1 MTIYKLSAFPGEAPS
16 VSDRALGTNFARDNF
31 NLFLPSSEFWPLA
44 SDRRHGACVPGAKT
58 LYRFSRDASGEL
70 IQNPAA
76 PIRSWEQE
84 LSLVKGQIND
94 EATERTYQTTNDGSA
109 PPRALDVRG
118 NDRML
123 GVARPVRPIVAVHVV
138 DEFTAEEAR
147 TWLYGDFAEL
157 VRADLLA
164 TVVQHEGNPETIR
177 WDASGKAYAGAT
189 SNYGLSLSTAV
200 GAGAWA
206 GNLYAV
212 VSEARAKAC
221 EMDTT
226 RLGAI
231 RTSGGWA
238 VPVAAMPYSYPF
250 RRAELVDALQLHEFP
265 DTAGERSGET
275 VLTAG
280 QASKLADLL
289 EAAVAPGAKCT
300 NWRSELD
307 KLIKE
312 FADLSLT
319 KAWATPG
326 AAPVKPSTPQ
336 GPQFNIGGDGD
347 PVETEA
353 WQQYRRDLEAYY
365 KALDLYTEGKTSST
379 SQANSLNARLIEIQQ
394 RCAALVSNIQTQ
406 LASQYLAATNDT
418 AMIGA
423 WLDQMG
429 GVAELA
435 GKTVERV
442 VDSRFYVVAFV
453 TDWGEESEPSPISE
467 MLEVDQ
473 NDTVTIQR
481 PQTMTGEQHAA
492 RHIEKWRIYRSNTSA
507 SGGAWQLVHELQ
519 ISVASFLDDKKG
531 EELDSLQP
539 QFTWAAPPYRMD
551 GQYEGDNKPSV
562 GANPYL
568 RGLTGMPNGIMAGFI
583 DNTVAFCEPYVPYA
597 WPVEYQV
604 TTEWPI
610 VGMAVFDQTL
620 FVGTAGNP
628 YFVTGAHSAQMSAI
642 KLDSNQSCSA
652 RRSIVP
658 VQGGVLYASPD
669 GLCLASPGGVQVV
682 TRQLIARSDWQRM
695 QPSSMFAAE
704 HEGVY
709 YLFYAGAGGG
719 CLAFSAQDGAKLGHT
734 DMGGP
739 GATAVWV
746 DRFNDLMYVARGEDV
761 LECFTGEELRTARW
775 RSGLATQGQQ
785 LPLAWAK
792 VYGQQDDQHP
802 VTLRLWGDGELRHTA
817 VFTDLQPQRLPA
829 GRWLEHQV
837 EIEGAA
843 RVTSVVL
850 CSTSEELRSI

>member
-1 MTIYKLSAFPGEAPS
+1 MTTYKLSAFPGEAPS
-16 VSDRALGTNFARDNF
+16 VSDRALGANFAREHF
-31 NLFLPSSEFWPLA
+31 NLFLPSAEFWPLA
-44 SDRRHGACVPGAKT
+44 TDRRHSACVAGTQT
-58 LYRFSRDASGEL
+58 LHRFARDASGAVVH
-70 IQNPAA
+70 NPAA
-76 PIRSWEQE
+76 PIRSWAQE

-109 PPRALDVRG
+109 APRALDVRG
-118 NDRML
+118 NDRLL
-123 GVARPVRPIVAVHVV
+123 GVVRPVRPTVSLQVV
-138 DEFTAEEAR
+138 DEFTTEEAR

-164 TVVQHEGNPETIR
+164 TVIQHEGHQEAIR

-189 SNYGLSLSTAV
+189 SSYGLSLSTAV
-200 GAGAWA
+200 GAGASP

-212 VSEARAKAC
+212 VTAARAAAC
-221 EMDTT
+221 NMDTT

-231 RTSGGWA
+231 SVSGGWA
-238 VPVAAMPYSYPF
+238 VPLAAMPYSYPF
-250 RRAELVDALQLHEFP
+250 RRPELVEALQQHEFP

-275 VLTAG
+275 VLTAD
-280 QASKLADLL
+280 QASKLADLV
-289 EAAVAPGAKCT
+289 EAFVAPGSKCT

-307 KLIKE
+307 KLVKE
-312 FADLSLT
+312 FADLALS
-319 KAWATPG
+319 KSWAGVGT
-326 AAPVKPSTPQ
+326 APTKPSEPTVPQ
-336 GPQFNIGGDGD
+336 YYFDSDSNAIEHHDW
-347 PVETEA
+347 V
-353 WQQYRRDLEAYY
+353 QYRRDLEAYY
-365 KALDLYTEGKTSST
+365 KALDAYNDSQDSSA
-379 SQANSLNARLIEIQQ
+379 SQASSFNARLVEIQQ
-394 RCAALVSNIQTQ
+394 RCATLVSNIQTQ
-406 LASQYLAATNDT
+406 LSNQYLAAVSDT
-418 AMIGA
+418 AVIGT
-423 WLDQMG
+423 WLDQLG
-429 GVAELA
+429 GVADIA
-435 GKTVERV
+435 GKTVERI

-473 NDTVTIQR
+473 NDTVTIER

-492 RHIEKWRIYRSNTSA
+492 RHVVKWRVYRSNTSA
-507 SGGAWQLVHELQ
+507 SGGAWQLVQELQ
-519 ISVASFLDDKKG
+519 ISVASFLDDKKS

-539 QFTWAAPPYRMD
+539 QFTWTAPPYRMD
-551 GQYEGDNKPSV
+551 GQYEGENKPSV

-597 WPVEYQV
+597 WPVDYQV

-610 VGMAVFDQTL
+610 MGMAVFDQTL

-628 YFVTGAHSAQMSAI
+628 YFVTGAHSAQMSAT

-652 RRSIVP
+652 RRSIVA

-669 GLCLASPGGVQVV
+669 GLCLASAGGVQVV
-682 TRQLIARSDWQRM
+682 TRQLIARQDWQRL
-695 QPSSMFAAE
+695 QPASMFAAE

-719 CLAFSAQDGAKLGHT
+719 CLAFSAQDGAKLGRT
-734 DMGGP
+734 DLGGA
-739 GATAVWV
+739 GVTAVWV
-746 DRFNDLMYVARGEDV
+746 DRFNDLMYVARGQDI
-761 LECFTGEELRTARW
+761 LECFTGEALRTARW
-775 RSGLATQGQQ
+775 RTGVATQGQQ

-792 VYGQQDDQHP
+792 VYGQQDAQHP
-802 VTLRLWGDGELRHTA
+802 ITLRLWGDGVLRHTA
-817 VFTDLQPQRLPA
+817 VFTDLQPQRLPP

-850 CSTSEELRSI
+850 CSTTEELRSV

>member
-1 MTIYKLSAFPGEAPS
+1 MTTYKLSAFPGEAPS
-16 VSDRALGTNFARDNF
+16 VSDRALGANFAREHF

-44 SDRRHGACVPGAKT
+44 TDRRHSACLASTRT
-58 LYRFSRDASGEL
+58 LHRFARDASGAVQ
-70 IQNPAA
+70 QNPAA
-76 PIRSWEQE
+76 PIRSWVQE

-109 PPRALDVRG
+109 APRALDVRG
-118 NDRML
+118 NDRLL
-123 GVARPVRPIVAVHVV
+123 GVVRPVKPTVTLQVV
-138 DEFTAEEAR
+138 DEFTTEEAK

-164 TVVQHEGNPETIR
+164 TVIQHEGHQEAIR
-177 WDASGKAYAGAT
+177 WDANGKAYAGAT

-212 VSEARAKAC
+212 VSAARAKAC

-231 RTSGGWA
+231 STASGWA

-250 RRAELVDALQLHEFP
+250 RRPALVEALQRHEFP

-275 VLTAG
+275 VLTAD
-280 QASKLADLL
+280 QAAKLADLV
-289 EAAVAPGAKCT
+289 EASVAPGSKCT

-307 KLIKE
+307 KLLKE
-312 FADLSLT
+312 FADLALSKSWAGAGTAPT
-319 KAWATPG
+319 KPTE
-326 AAPVKPSTPQ
+326 PSVAQYHFDADNNAIEHP
-336 GPQFNIGGDGD
+336 DW
-347 PVETEA
+347 V
-353 WQQYRRDLEAYY
+353 QYRLKLENFFKAQDAYTDS
-365 KALDLYTEGKTSST
+365 KSDASAQASSF
-379 SQANSLNARLIEIQQ
+379 NARLVEIQQ
-394 RCAALVSNIQTQ
+394 RCATLVSSIQTQ
-406 LASQYLAATNDT
+406 LASQYIAATGDT
-418 AMIGA
+418 AVIGT
-423 WLDQMG
+423 WLDQLG
-429 GVAELA
+429 GVADLA

-453 TDWGEESEPSPISE
+453 TDWGEESEPSPISD

-481 PQTMTGEQHAA
+481 PQAMTGEQHAA
-492 RHIEKWRIYRSNTSA
+492 RHVVKWRIYRSNASA
-507 SGGAWQLVHELQ
+507 AAAAWQLVQELQ

-551 GQYEGDNKPSV
+551 SQYEGDNKPSV

-597 WPVEYQV
+597 WPVDYQV

-682 TRQLIARSDWQRM
+682 TRQLIARQDWQRM
-695 QPSSMFAAE
+695 QPSTMFAAE

-734 DMGGP
+734 DLGSAGV
-739 GATAVWV
+739 TAVWV
-746 DRFNDLMYVARGEDV
+746 DRFNDLMYVARGQDI
-761 LECFTGEELRTARW
+761 LECFTGDALRTARW
-775 RSGLATQGQQ
+775 RTGLATHGQQ

-792 VYGQQDDQHP
+792 VYGLQDAQHP
-802 VTLRLWGDGELRHTA
+802 ITLRLWGDRQLQHTA
-817 VFTDLQPQRLPA
+817 QFTDLQPQRLPP

-850 CSTSEELRSI
+850 CSTTEELRSV